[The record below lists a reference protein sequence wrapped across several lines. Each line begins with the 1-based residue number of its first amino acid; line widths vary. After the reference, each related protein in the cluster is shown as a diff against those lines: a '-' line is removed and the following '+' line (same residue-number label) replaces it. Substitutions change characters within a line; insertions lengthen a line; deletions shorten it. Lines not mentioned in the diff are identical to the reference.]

1 MNENTTKKKYEMLM
15 NFLRGAR
22 GALITAGFI
31 GAVIA
36 LVEIYTYLATKVWA
50 A

>member
-1 MNENTTKKKYEMLM
+1 MNENTTKKKYEMRM

-22 GALITAGFI
+22 GALITAGFFC
-31 GAVIA
+31 ADTA
-36 LVEIYTYLATKVWA
+36 PTEIYTYLATKVWA